1 MEGALG
7 ERLKREFCVAFDEDV
22 AMAGLVYRQRSRSA
36 LKKLW
41 NGYLDIAKESGLPFI
56 ATTPTRRA
64 NKERIERSGFTER
77 IIKDN
82 VSFLKSVL
90 AAKSIESYAGGLMG
104 CRGDAYTGEGCLNES
119 DAYGFHSYAVELFK
133 DAGADFIFAGIMPTL
148 PEAKGLA
155 RAAGDTGLPYIIS
168 FTVKRDGR
176 LIEGTAVSEAIEAID
191 YCVKNKPVCY
201 MANCVHPEVLH
212 EALSQPFNR
221 NETVKRRFLGIQA
234 NTSPLT
240 YEELDNAPDLK
251 CSEPESFGEETVK
264 LLDLADFK
272 IFGGCC
278 GTDDR
283 HMRSIA
289 RNLGVLKQNS

>member
-36 LKKLW
+36 LMKLW

-77 IIKDN
+77 IIRDN

-90 AAKSIESYAGGLMG
+90 SGKGVETYAGGLMG
-104 CRGDAYTGEGCLNES
+104 CRGDAYTGEGCLGES
-119 DAYGFHSYAVELFK
+119 DAYGFHSYAAELFK
-133 DAGADFIFAGIMPTL
+133 DAGADSIFAGIMPTL
-148 PEAKGLA
+148 SEAKGLA
-155 RAAGDTGLPYIIS
+155 RAVSDTGLPYIIS

-176 LIEGTAVSEAIEAID
+176 LIDGTAISDAID
-191 YCVKNKPVCY
+191 AVDGSAKNKPVCY
-201 MANCVHPEVLH
+201 MANCVHPEVLY

-234 NTSPLT
+234 NTSPLS
-240 YEELDNAPDLK
+240 YEELDNAPDLM
-251 CSEPESFGEETVK
+251 CSEPESFGEKTVK